1 MSYMVRATI
10 ALAAL
15 IALPVLSA
23 GCSAAPGD
31 GESEEL
37 VGAAE
42 TVGASEG
49 GVSGSLAA
57 GTTLVATANVNL
69 RTQSSTSST
78 ILKVVPDGAKVEVVE
93 SAPSNGFYKVKHD
106 GTVGWSFGEY
116 YQVGDAPADGDGS
129 PDDSSQPT
137 SKREAAMQRAKS
149 GKGFSYWWG
158 HGRWR
163 AEGPTSSTKGSCSGS
178 CPSCSHK
185 GSYGA
190 DCSGYVAKV
199 WQVPSSNDELSVD
212 DHPYSTASFN
222 GDTSLW
228 STVSRGSLK
237 MADAM
242 VYRSGGAGH
251 IFIYEKGDGWG
262 SMYAYECKGC
272 SYGCIAGYRTASSS
286 YHGIRRAGY

>member
-93 SAPSNGFYKVKHD
+93 SAPSNGFYKVKH
-106 GTVGWSFGEY
+106 
-116 YQVGDAPADGDGS
+116 
-129 PDDSSQPT
+129 
-137 SKREAAMQRAKS
+137 
-149 GKGFSYWWG
+149 
-158 HGRWR
+158 
-163 AEGPTSSTKGSCSGS
+163 
-178 CPSCSHK
+178 
-185 GSYGA
+185 
-190 DCSGYVAKV
+190 
-199 WQVPSSNDELSVD
+199 
-212 DHPYSTASFN
+212 
-222 GDTSLW
+222 
-228 STVSRGSLK
+228 
-237 MADAM
+237 
-242 VYRSGGAGH
+242 
-251 IFIYEKGDGWG
+251 
-262 SMYAYECKGC
+262 
-272 SYGCIAGYRTASSS
+272 
-286 YHGIRRAGY
+286 